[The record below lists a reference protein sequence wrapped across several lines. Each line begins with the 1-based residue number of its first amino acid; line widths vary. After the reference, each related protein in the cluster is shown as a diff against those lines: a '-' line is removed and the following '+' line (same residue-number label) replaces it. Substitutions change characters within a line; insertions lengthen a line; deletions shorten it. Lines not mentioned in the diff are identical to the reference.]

1 MTIYDLAP
9 LHFPEWSHRRT
20 RRLHGRSYREAK
32 RADVLFAISEF
43 TARDVEQRLGVRP
56 RVAYPGVDERYTPDG
71 PRADGVDVLAIG
83 TREPRK
89 NLEVLDGLGVRV
101 VDYVPDDELPRLYRG
116 ASVFVFPSRFEG
128 FGMPVVEAMAS
139 GTPVVCSSHASLDE
153 AAGDAAVRVDVEDQ
167 EAICPGDRGS
177 ARAARRARRAR
188 PRARGHV
195 HVALDRRGVASRL
208 PRGGRVKV
216 ALDVSPLR
224 LTRAG
229 SARYVEG
236 LRRELPKHVE
246 LRELAWGGPGRAT
259 AAIRDVGW
267 YPLGLPRA
275 ARGADVLHCP
285 TFRAPLR
292 ELRADGRHR
301 PRSRRAAAP
310 GALQPVEPHV
320 QPTHRAA
327 RRARRAPRDRDL
339 GVHEARARRA
349 PRRRPGPR
357 DRDRRSA
364 VRGLSPDGP
373 SADGDYVLAVGT
385 LEPRKNLERA
395 AEAASRAGVELRV
408 VGARG
413 WGGVSPNGVRWLG
426 EVGDE
431 ELARL
436 LRGARALV
444 YPSLYEGFGIPIL
457 EAMSVGTP
465 VVTSRGGATE
475 EVAGG
480 AAVLVDPLDPASIA
494 AGIDDADRRRDEL
507 RALGL
512 ARARSFSWDD
522 VARRTVE
529 VYEAAL

>member
-1 MTIYDLAP
+1 M
-9 LHFPEWSHRRT
+9 R
-20 RRLHGRSYREAK
+20 
-32 RADVLFAISEF
+32 
-43 TARDVEQRLGVRP
+43 
-56 RVAYPGVDERYTPDG
+56 
-71 PRADGVDVLAIG
+71 
-83 TREPRK
+83 
-89 NLEVLDGLGVRV
+89 
-101 VDYVPDDELPRLYRG
+101 
-116 ASVFVFPSRFEG
+116 
-128 FGMPVVEAMAS
+128 
-139 GTPVVCSSHASLDE
+139 
-153 AAGDAAVRVDVEDQ
+153 
-167 EAICPGDRGS
+167 
-177 ARAARRARRAR
+177 
-188 PRARGHV
+188 
-195 HVALDRRGVASRL
+195 
-208 PRGGRVKV
+208 V

-246 LRELAWGGPGRAT
+246 LRELAWGGSGRTT
-259 AAIRDVGW
+259 AALRDAGW

-292 ELRADGRHR
+292 SSVPMVVTVLDLAALRHPELFNRWNRTYSR
-301 PRSRRAAAP
+301 LTVPR
-310 GALQPVEPHV
+310 VV
-320 QPTHRAA
+320 RAA
-327 RRARRAPRDRDL
+327 RRVIAISEFTKRELVELL
-339 GVHEARARRA
+339 GVA
-349 PRRRPGPR
+349 PDHVTVIGVPPSG
-357 DRDRRSA
+357 
-364 VRGLSPDGP
+364 GLSPDGP

-395 AEAASRAGVELRV
+395 AEAASLAGVELRV

-413 WGGVSPNGVRWLG
+413 WGDVSPNGVRWLG

-431 ELARL
+431 ELAQL
-436 LRGARALV
+436 LRGARSLV

-494 AGIDDADRRRDEL
+494 AGIADADRRRNEL
-507 RALGL
+507 RMLGL

>member
-1 MTIYDLAP
+1 
-9 LHFPEWSHRRT
+9 
-20 RRLHGRSYREAK
+20 
-32 RADVLFAISEF
+32 
-43 TARDVEQRLGVRP
+43 
-56 RVAYPGVDERYTPDG
+56 
-71 PRADGVDVLAIG
+71 
-83 TREPRK
+83 
-89 NLEVLDGLGVRV
+89 
-101 VDYVPDDELPRLYRG
+101 
-116 ASVFVFPSRFEG
+116 
-128 FGMPVVEAMAS
+128 
-139 GTPVVCSSHASLDE
+139 
-153 AAGDAAVRVDVEDQ
+153 
-167 EAICPGDRGS
+167 
-177 ARAARRARRAR
+177 
-188 PRARGHV
+188 
-195 HVALDRRGVASRL
+195 
-208 PRGGRVKV
+208 VKV

-246 LRELAWGGPGRAT
+246 LRELAWGGAGRPT
-259 AAIRDVGW
+259 AALRDVIW
-267 YPLGLPRA
+267 YPLGLRRA

-285 TFRAPLR
+285 TFRAPLSSTVPMVVTVLDLAVLR
-292 ELRADGRHR
+292 HPELFNRWTRSYSRATV
-301 PRSRRAAAP
+301 PRVVRAAHRLIAISEFTKSE
-310 GALQPVEPHV
+310 LVEL
-320 QPTHRAA
+320 
-327 RRARRAPRDRDL
+327 L
-339 GVHEARARRA
+339 GVDPARVTVIGV
-349 PRRRPGPR
+349 PPLG
-357 DRDRRSA
+357 
-364 VRGLSPDGP
+364 GLSPDGP
-373 SADGDYVLAVGT
+373 RADGEYLLAVGT

-444 YPSLYEGFGIPIL
+444 YPSIYEGFGIPIL

-507 RALGL
+507 RAQGL
-512 ARARSFSWDD
+512 ARARSFTWDD
-522 VARRTVE
+522 VARKTVG
-529 VYEAAL
+529 VYEAALL